1 MAINEEATLMLCFCC
16 GICCT
21 RYQVRLSLIE
31 ARRINDWLGLS
42 WDEFLSRYI
51 DQYWPDAETFFL
63 HRDNGKCVFLGD
75 VEDGH
80 MRRCLIH
87 PVNPS
92 ACKEWNP
99 SFYRSECQEGL
110 AKHWGLTVSSS
121 GKLKGPEQKLRDFNS
136 FIESYKLT
144 VQWKDASS

>member
-1 MAINEEATLMLCFCC
+1 MNEELASMPCFCC

-21 RYQVRLSLIE
+21 KYQVRLSLIE
-31 ARRINDWLGLS
+31 ARRINDRLGLL
-42 WDEFLSRYI
+42 WDDFLSRYI
-51 DQYWPDAETFFL
+51 DQYWPEAETFFL
-63 HRDNGKCVFLGD
+63 RRDNGKCVFLGD

-87 PVNPS
+87 PVKPS

-121 GKLKGPEQKLRDFNS
+121 GKLKGPEQNLRDFNS

-144 VQWKDASS
+144 VQ